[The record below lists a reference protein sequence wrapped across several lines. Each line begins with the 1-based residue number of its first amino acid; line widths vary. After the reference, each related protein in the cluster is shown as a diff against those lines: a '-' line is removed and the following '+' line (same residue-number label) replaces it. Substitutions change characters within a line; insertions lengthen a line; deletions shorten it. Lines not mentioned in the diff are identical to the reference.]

1 MKKIGIYIFGVF
13 TGIVVS
19 LGGMFILFQYI
30 ISTAQPVDPSQSI
43 KKSLRV
49 NRDQMAVLDY
59 ANGTALIDFTSIAL
73 QEAEYRWRYREKA
86 SGIETRG
93 DGKVFE
99 KYRAHFWSNF
109 IKEDIGQL
117 FITAGEVSVE
127 WSSGG
132 SDSAWIYY
140 LSDKTKQ
147 EVMSDEGFD
156 TLDLT
161 KIKL

>member
-1 MKKIGIYIFGVF
+1 
-13 TGIVVS
+13 
-19 LGGMFILFQYI
+19 
-30 ISTAQPVDPSQSI
+30 
-43 KKSLRV
+43 
-49 NRDQMAVLDY
+49 MAVLDY